1 MMKQSGILLAGK
13 RKVSLVLLVGSLSY
27 GYEPSGVLKGYLEEL
42 KVEAKK
48 ENKGFVEF
56 DSNRGKEI
64 FFTKKIVDGKEIS
77 CVTCH
82 SNNLRTSGVNSKT
95 NKSIEPLSPSVN
107 KTRLTDLKEMKKWL
121 KRNFNDVYRREGTA
135 QEKGDVLT
143 YIYKN

>member
-1 MMKQSGILLAGK
+1 MKK
-13 RKVSLVLLVGSLSY
+13 KVSLVFVIASLSY

-48 ENKGFVEF
+48 ENKEF
-56 DSNRGKEI
+56 KDFDNNRGKEI

-82 SNNLRTSGVNSKT
+82 SNNLRTSGTNSKT
-95 NKSIEPLSPSVN
+95 NKAIEPLSPTVN

-121 KRNFNDVYRREGTA
+121 KRNFNDVYKREGTA

-143 YIYKN
+143 FIYKN